1 MNAGARA
8 PRPVAPDRDVAFA
21 SIPLSEL
28 LGGDRRLEGESYLS
42 EGYTI
47 RKRVETSGLPVEPL
61 SSLARVWMPD
71 RLKGTQVAPSRG
83 EPFLTA
89 TQVFDI
95 RPRPRKWLAPGRVN
109 DLETRYVRPGWIL
122 VTRSGSV
129 GDAILS
135 NSLHEGH
142 IVSDD
147 LLRVQADEP
156 EELGYLYAFL
166 RTSYGRSMMRSSK
179 YGSVVKHLQPE
190 HLEKVPV
197 PLLNDRIREQV
208 GERASRASRLRDE
221 AMERFRKAE
230 VLYEQGVG
238 GDAEPSPDA
247 SYTVAASRVFGRQR
261 RLDSYHYNRD
271 AEGILQRLR
280 ETGKEVAPLRSVTA
294 DVFGVARF
302 KHVYAEDGIPYLDSE
317 DLFKV
322 NPEITKFI
330 PRATKKN
337 PDTYYVE
344 RDWLL
349 MACSGQIY
357 GLNGS
362 VVLANEWHENK
373 IVSNHVLR
381 IVPSEGGARPGFL
394 RVVLGHPALGWPLV
408 TRCAFG
414 TSVPEIAPEDVRDLP
429 VIRLGQTAEDEIADL
444 VESAEGLRLQAD
456 RDEDAATAMVEAEL
470 DRLLGESARRSDDTD
485 SRSEG
490 RQRFSSG

>member
-1 MNAGARA
+1 MNSARA
-8 PRPVAPDRDVAFA
+8 SRPASLKREAAFA

-28 LGGDRRLEGESYLS
+28 RQGDRRLEGESYLS
-42 EGYTI
+42 EGYTM
-47 RKRVETSGLPVEPL
+47 RKQVEASGLPVEPL
-61 SSLARVWMPD
+61 GVLASVWMPD
-71 RLKGTQVAPSRG
+71 RLKGTQVAPNRG

-95 RPRPRKWLAPGRVN
+95 RPRPRKWLAPGHVN
-109 DLETRYVRPGWIL
+109 ELETRYVQPGWIL

-129 GDAILS
+129 GDTILS

-166 RTSYGRSMMRSSK
+166 RTSYGRAMMRSSK

-197 PLLNDRIREQV
+197 PLLSDRIRKQAGKQQLGGSKRRDDAARRFARAEALYEQQIGNPDSESPAETSYTV
-208 GERASRASRLRDE
+208 TASRL
-221 AMERFRKAE
+221 
-230 VLYEQGVG
+230 
-238 GDAEPSPDA
+238 
-247 SYTVAASRVFGRQR
+247 FGRQR
-261 RLDSYHYNRD
+261 RLDGYHYNRD
-271 AEGILQRLR
+271 AEGIIRRLR
-280 ETGKEVAPLRSVTA
+280 ATGKDVVPLHSVTA
-294 DVFGVARF
+294 KAYGVARF

-322 NPEITKFI
+322 NPELTKFI
-330 PRATKKN
+330 PRATKKDPGAYFVQRN
-337 PDTYYVE
+337 
-344 RDWLL
+344 WIL

-381 IVPSEGGARPGFL
+381 IVPSEGDARPGYL
-394 RVVLGHPALGWPLV
+394 RVVLGHPTLGWPLV

-414 TSVPEIAPEDVRDLP
+414 TAVPEIAPEDVRDLP
-429 VIRLGQTAEDEIADL
+429 VIRLGQDMEDKIADL
-444 VESAEGLRLQAD
+444 VESADDLRLQAD
-456 RDEDAATAMVEAEL
+456 REEDAATAMVEAEL
-470 DRLLGESARRSDDTD
+470 DKLLGKSAWRSDDTD
-485 SRSEG
+485 SGSEE
-490 RQRFSSG
+490 RQRSLSG